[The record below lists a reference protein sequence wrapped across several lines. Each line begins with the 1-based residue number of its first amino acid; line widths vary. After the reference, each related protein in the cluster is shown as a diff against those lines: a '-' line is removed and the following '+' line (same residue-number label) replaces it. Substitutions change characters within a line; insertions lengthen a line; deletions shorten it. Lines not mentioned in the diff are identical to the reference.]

1 MPVNVGSYQ
10 VKITDQLL
18 QKLQAAFPDYDWD
31 AVSGNNGTARSG
43 SSNSDPIDARHE
55 PATYVITPA
64 DTTVT
69 INGAEHIKYGENSTI
84 QYGGDNGYSITI
96 TAPVKNATTDNEHE
110 PIYTDLKL
118 ETGDLEFVTTPD
130 NVGTYE
136 VKLSAQGLK
145 KLQALTGSTN
155 YNWTQASAAR
165 ANFFVDQM
173 PVTITVGGNEQN
185 VTYGSNDW
193 LKAIKE
199 NPQGYTL
206 TVKTENGTTLNY
218 QAKDGD
224 LIFSQ
229 TPGDVGSYQV
239 VLSAQDLENIK
250 TALGTNYA
258 YPQDAS
264 DVTTYGIFKVNQG
277 EVTISLDGS
286 DSKTYDGKATTPAD
300 LNTGKYNL
308 TYSATVYAPDGTAQT
323 IKLTSDD
330 LQFANGDPI
339 NAGTYTVELSPA
351 GEAKLKNLTGNNGDN
366 YKWTFNTNASYTINT
381 ATDASASLS
390 GSNQMMFNG
399 SAVTT
404 AEINNG
410 GDIIVNLTFPGSTE
424 NSIYHLQDGDY
435 IWTNGEAPTNVGT
448 YTIKLTQ
455 TGLDHLQAAIDQYA
469 GSGM

>member
-1 MPVNVGSYQ
+1 M
-10 VKITDQLL
+10 T
-18 QKLQAAFPDYDWD
+18 
-31 AVSGNNGTARSG
+31 
-43 SSNSDPIDARHE
+43 
-55 PATYVITPA
+55 
-64 DTTVT
+64 
-69 INGAEHIKYGENSTI
+69 
-84 QYGGDNGYSITI
+84 
-96 TAPVKNATTDNEHE
+96 
-110 PIYTDLKL
+110 L
-118 ETGDLEFVTTPD
+118 EAGDLEFITTPG

-145 KLQALTGSTN
+145 KLQKLTGSTN
-155 YNWTQASAAR
+155 YNWTQAAEAR

-185 VTYGSNDW
+185 VTYGSSDW

-239 VLSAQDLENIK
+239 GLSAQGLENIK

-277 EVTISLDGS
+277 EVTISLEGS
-286 DSKTYDGKATTPAD
+286 DSKTYDGKTTLPAD

-339 NAGTYTVELSPA
+339 NAGTYTVELSPT
-351 GEAKLKNLTGNNGDN
+351 GEAKLKNLTGNNGNN
-366 YKWTFNTNASYTINT
+366 YKWTFNTKATYTIN
-381 ATDASASLS
+381 ASTDASANLS
-390 GSNQMMFNG
+390 GSNQMIFNG

-404 AEINNG
+404 AELNNG
-410 GDIIVNLTFPGSTE
+410 GDIIVNLTFPGSNE

-455 TGLDHLQAAIDQYA
+455 VGLAHLQAAIDQYA
-469 GSGM
+469 GSGNAKISADSLNGSATFEIVPKPITDVIISGNDQEKDLRWSGC